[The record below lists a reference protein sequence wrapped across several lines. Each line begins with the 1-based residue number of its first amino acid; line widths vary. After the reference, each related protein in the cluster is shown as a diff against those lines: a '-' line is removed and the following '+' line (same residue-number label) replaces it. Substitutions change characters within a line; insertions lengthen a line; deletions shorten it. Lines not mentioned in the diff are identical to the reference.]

1 LPTQPRPKAEAEAG
15 AVARIVLS
23 STFAAYTGGVLELE
37 LAVANVRQ
45 LFQALGER
53 YPELRPQLEAGIAVA
68 IDNEIYQDAL
78 LQPIADD
85 SEVILITKIAGG

>member
-1 LPTQPRPKAEAEAG
+1 
-15 AVARIVLS
+15 VARIVLS
-23 STFAAYTGGVLELE
+23 GTYAPYTGGVLELE
-37 LAVANVRQ
+37 LAVGNVRQ

-53 YPELRPQLEAGIAVA
+53 YPELRPHLEAGIAVA

-78 LQPIADD
+78 LQPIAPD

>member
-1 LPTQPRPKAEAEAG
+1 
-15 AVARIVLS
+15 VARIALS
-23 STFAAYTGGVLELE
+23 SSLAPYTDGVLELE
-37 LAVANVRQ
+37 LEVANVRQ

-53 YPELRPQLEAGIAVA
+53 YPELRSHLEAGIAVA

-78 LQPIADD
+78 LQPIDRD